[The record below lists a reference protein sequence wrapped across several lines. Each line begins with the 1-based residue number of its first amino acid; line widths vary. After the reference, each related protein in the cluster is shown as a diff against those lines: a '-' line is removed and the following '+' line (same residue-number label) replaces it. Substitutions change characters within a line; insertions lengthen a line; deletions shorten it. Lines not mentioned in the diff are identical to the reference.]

1 LKRAGIIGGGAW
13 GTALAQAAAEAGLE
27 TILWAMEPEVAT
39 AINSTHENSVFLA
52 GVPLNEN
59 ITATNEMADLK
70 SCDFILMV
78 CPAQFMRPVA
88 KNLVKA
94 ISNGGVD
101 GTPLVICSKGIE
113 KTTGLL
119 MSEVLAETVPNS
131 PVAVLSGPTFA
142 HEVAKGLPA
151 AVTMAAEDLELAK
164 ALSLAIGRPAFR
176 PYWTTDVIGAQ
187 IGGAIKNVLAI
198 ACGIIHGLDY
208 GENARAALITRGL
221 SEMVRFSDLKGGQHD
236 TLMGLCGLGD
246 LMLTCSSTQSRNMSL
261 GSALGQGKTL
271 EEIMAGRKTVAEG
284 YHSAQIVY
292 EIAKQANLD
301 TPIIY
306 AIYQILYEGRNVDE
320 SINDILNRPFAAET
334 F

>member
-1 LKRAGIIGGGAW
+1 MKRAGIIGGGAW
-13 GTALAQAAAEAGLE
+13 GTALAQAAAEAGLQ
-27 TILWAMEPEVAT
+27 TQLWAMEAEVVS
-39 AINSTHENSVFLA
+39 AINDIHENSVFLS
-52 GVPLNEN
+52 GVPLNQN
-59 ITATNEMADLK
+59 IKATNNMADLK
-70 SCDFILMV
+70 GCDFILMV

-88 KNLVKA
+88 KDLVAA
-94 ISNGGVD
+94 IDGEGTG

-113 KTTGLL
+113 KSTGLL
-119 MSEVLAETVPNS
+119 MSEVLNEVAPNN
-131 PVAVLSGPTFA
+131 PVGVLSGPTFA

-151 AVTMAAEDLELAK
+151 AVTMAATNEQLAK
-164 ALSLAIGRPAFR
+164 DLSLAMGRPAFR

-271 EEIMAGRKTVAEG
+271 DEIMAGRKTVAEG

-292 EIAKQANLD
+292 EIASKANLD

-306 AIYQILYEGRNVDE
+306 AIYKILYEGKNVDE
-320 SINDILNRPFAAET
+320 SISSILNRPFAPET